1 MLISTAQA
9 RTKLSC
15 RFSRFRRRRFTGCSW
30 TFSDM
35 NFISHG
41 RCKESVTCG
50 GQKREFTWQAQG
62 IRHIVKIV
70 AGAVFRGRCQNVG
83 RRVSFE
89 GLRFTWRGN
98 PHHGSYILRPKGSIR
113 ERGCIFGT

>member
-9 RTKLSC
+9 RSKLGP
-15 RFSRFRRRRFTGCSW
+15 RKAQFRRHRFTGCSC

-35 NFISHG
+35 SFILHDG

-62 IRHIVKIV
+62 IGHIV
-70 AGAVFRGRCQNVG
+70 
-83 RRVSFE
+83 
-89 GLRFTWRGN
+89 
-98 PHHGSYILRPKGSIR
+98 
-113 ERGCIFGT
+113 